1 MHTFSKDLTF
11 IHRFPLT
18 VRDSNSRW
26 KTEVHYSLQPPANW
40 WMINPLMLR
49 GVEIRDSRQC
59 QQKQGRTG
67 CWCSKEVHLRWF
79 ATVENY
85 STITCGTVDTLF
97 KPCNILKEIIHFFSY
112 ILYTHI
118 RCTSTYTLKCEHQN
132 FSLKLYSTTTCRK
145 FVISIFEGTVNPASV
160 IYTEDSHVN
169 THTICLEEWSH
180 WVKSIETHKNGQ
192 SCYNTYSLMQS

>member
-40 WMINPLMLR
+40 WMIDPLMLC

-118 RCTSTYTLKCEHQN
+118 RCTSTCTLKCEHQN
-132 FSLKLYSTTTCRK
+132 FSLNLYSTTTCRK

-160 IYTEDSHVN
+160 TYTEDSHVN
-169 THTICLEEWSH
+169 TYHMSGRVESLSEVHRDTQEWPVLLYH
-180 WVKSIETHKNGQ
+180 
-192 SCYNTYSLMQS
+192 L

>member
-85 STITCGTVDTLF
+85 STITCGTVDTFF
-97 KPCNILKEIIHFFSY
+97 KPCNILKDRDHTFFPLYIIYSY
-112 ILYTHI
+112 QMYFYRASKFLFKIV
-118 RCTSTYTLKCEHQN
+118 
-132 FSLKLYSTTTCRK
+132 YSTTTCRK

-160 IYTEDSHVN
+160 TYTEDSHVN